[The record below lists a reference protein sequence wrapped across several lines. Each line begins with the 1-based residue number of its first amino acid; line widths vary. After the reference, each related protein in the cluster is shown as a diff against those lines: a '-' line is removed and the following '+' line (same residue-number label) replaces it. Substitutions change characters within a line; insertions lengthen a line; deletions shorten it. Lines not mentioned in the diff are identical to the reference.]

1 MAGKVKPA
9 VPEWRVAGAL
19 ALKEL
24 GLVEKLRE
32 VIAKQE
38 EYEKEAAA
46 QAQDCKFT
54 GAVD

>member
-1 MAGKVKPA
+1 M
-9 VPEWRVAGAL
+9 
-19 ALKEL
+19 LKEL